1 MDDVSWN
8 TPPKIIM
15 ESKKFIVCRC
25 FFLFQ
30 GAFFRYQVTIPGSGV
45 PFFLQRQVMRQH
57 SNEIENNECPI
68 QVPFEFIGR
77 FGFVYYIA
85 AVLKP

>member
-1 MDDVSWN
+1 M
-8 TPPKIIM
+8 
-15 ESKKFIVCRC
+15 
-25 FFLFQ
+25 FFSFPRGLFL
-30 GAFFRYQVTIPGSGV
+30 GTRLLFRGPVFL
-45 PFFLQRQVMRQH
+45 FFLQRQVMRQH

-85 AVLKP
+85 AFFEAWLIVFLI